1 MRSKKEEKMSKYI
14 QTVLKILEFFPDALA
29 REVKAL
35 SMGRRLSE
43 IRIRRTGRSS
53 IVSFGKSYALSFL
66 AEGCIDDI
74 FMGVC
79 RGTPYA
85 YRDGILNGFI
95 PLFDGVRVGVAGR
108 AHYEAER
115 LVGVTDISSLV
126 FRLPAEKCDFAD
138 EIFEIWRRCRG
149 GLLIFSAPGG
159 GKTTALRSLA
169 RSIATVA
176 VARRV
181 ALIDERE
188 EIFTDELYGAEIDV
202 LSGYKRAY
210 GVSLAT
216 RTLNPEVIITDEI
229 APEDAEALLKSA
241 NSGVPIIA
249 SAHAGSVGELMRRA
263 DIARLVSDGVFGSF
277 VYGTGEEGR
286 FIYREEFI

>member
-1 MRSKKEEKMSKYI
+1 MRR
-14 QTVLKILEFFPDALA
+14 VLEHFPASLQ
-29 REVKAL
+29 RELRAL
-35 SMGRRLSE
+35 SAERRLSE

-53 IVSFGKSYALSFL
+53 VVSFGRSMPLSVSA
-66 AEGCIDDI
+66 AESIDAI
-74 FMGVC
+74 FMSVC

-85 YRDGILNGFI
+85 YRDSILKGFV
-95 PLFDGVRVGVAGR
+95 PLPLGVRVGVAGR
-108 AHYEAER
+108 ARYEGEV

-126 FRLPAEKCDFAD
+126 FRLPAEKCDFAE
-138 EIFEIWRRCRG
+138 EIFEIWRRSTG

-169 RSIATVA
+169 ASIGTGKEAK
-176 VARRV
+176 RV
-181 ALIDERE
+181 VVIDERE
-188 EIFTDELYGAEIDV
+188 ELLSDELFGREIDV

-229 APEDAEALLKSA
+229 APEDADALLKCA

-249 SAHAGSVGELMRRA
+249 SAHAESTRELMRRT
-263 DIARLVSDGVFGSF
+263 DIERLISNRVFESF
-277 VYGTGEEGR
+277 AYVTRGQGR
-286 FIYREEFI
+286 FICREAFIEK